1 MFNKVVHI
9 KTEGAISAGVRRIE
23 AVCGE
28 AAQNFIDEKIA
39 DLASESEEL
48 SKKLEKVLQS
58 LDEEN
63 NSVSGNSANL
73 ASIEEWEQYKD
84 SVRSTLISA
93 EKKLK
98 KRQSSQA
105 AAEADGVIANLIAD
119 AKGSP
124 PTIIHSMEGSA
135 SLLQELMNGIKKRQ
149 FNGVSVIA
157 VIDQD
162 KVHLGIVVSE
172 DFLGTHRAGELIAK
186 LAPIV
191 GGKGGGKPEMARGA
205 GNEVSKVSEML
216 SEAEKL
222 IQS

>member
-1 MFNKVVHI
+1 LKCDSGQAAAFF
-9 KTEGAISAGVRRIE
+9 EGVISNAGDTIRNRN
-23 AVCGE
+23 AC
-28 AAQNFIDEKIA
+28 
-39 DLASESEEL
+39 
-48 SKKLEKVLQS
+48 
-58 LDEEN
+58 
-63 NSVSGNSANL
+63 
-73 ASIEEWEQYKD
+73 
-84 SVRSTLISA
+84 
-93 EKKLK
+93 
-98 KRQSSQA
+98 QA

-119 AKGSP
+119 ARGST

-162 KVHLGIVVSE
+162 KVHLGIVVAP
-172 DFLGTHRAGELIAK
+172 DYLGTHRAGELIAK

-205 GNEVSKVSEML
+205 GNDVSKVSEMV